1 MIATAALCYALV
13 VHREARGESTSAQIA
28 VAKTLQNRA
37 EKSHKSACHEL
48 TKKRQFAF
56 VRKYGLATPNLKKV
70 GRLDVVAWRKSRALA
85 KTFKSKKVRGIT
97 SKFVYFNTL
106 KLGKRY
112 RTKTTPVVIGKLIF
126 Y

>member
-1 MIATAALCYALV
+1 MIATALLCYALV
-13 VHREARGESTSAQIA
+13 VHREARGEPTNAQIA

-37 EKSHKSACHEL
+37 AKSHHSACHEL
-48 TKKRQFAF
+48 TKHRQFAF
-56 VRKYGLATPNLKKV
+56 VRKYGLKTPNLRKV
-70 GRLDVVAWRKSRALA
+70 GRLDVKAWRKSRQLA
-85 KTFKSKKVRGIT
+85 TTFKTKKVRGIT
-97 SKFVYFNTL
+97 NKFVYFNTL